1 MITVGKYKVYD
12 NRELSWLK
20 FNQRVLEEAED
31 ESVPLFE
38 RLRFVGIFCSNL
50 DEFFMIRVGTLY
62 DQTLIKKE
70 TRENKTYMSPI
81 EQLGLI
87 SKKVNELIPRKD
99 FAYKSIMGKLAEQGI
114 IHENLHNLSE
124 TDLSYVHEYF
134 TTVIKPLLFPGTI
147 DKKHPFPFLKNN
159 EIYIGAVLRK
169 KNSNKADESNKI
181 GILSATGSFDKVIF
195 LKGEQVRFVLVE
207 DVILH
212 FCEQVF
218 VNFDVSSKGIFRI
231 TRNADLDVNE
241 ALYDQD
247 VDFREVMEEIVK
259 KRKKLN
265 PVRIEFEG
273 NVDDEIKHKISK
285 GLSVVKDFVFTHK
298 SPLDMRFISQLEDKV
313 EGNYELFFEKLRSQK
328 SAWIVPN
335 ESLIKQVLKNDILL
349 CYPYESFSHFEELL
363 REAADDN
370 NVVSIKITLYRVASD
385 SKIISNLIRAAENG
399 KDVLALLELRA
410 RFDEENNIGW
420 SKRLEQS
427 GVTVIYGL
435 DELKVHSK
443 LLQITYKN
451 GHNIQYITQIGT
463 GNYNEKT
470 SRLYTDFT
478 LMTADSDIGAEAS
491 LVFNALSMGTTV
503 ENTSK
508 LLVAPNA
515 MKSRIVTMIDNE
527 ITYGSDGYI
536 GVKIN
541 SLTDKD
547 IIEKLLEA
555 NRKGVKIEMIVRG
568 ICCLISDVPEMSEN
582 IKVVSI
588 VGRFLEHSRL
598 YIFGKNDRQKMYISS
613 ADFMTRNTER
623 RVEVASPIKDKSI
636 RDRLFDMFQTMLSD
650 NVKARIQQNDGSY
663 LLNKNAS
670 EPLDTQIFFYK
681 QAYQRAKNIKDKT
694 PAPLIKRV
702 SKFISNA
709 KKKFIKK

>member
-1 MITVGKYKVYD
+1 MGKYEVFD

-31 ESVPLFE
+31 ISVPLFE

-62 DQTLIKKE
+62 DQTLLKKE
-70 TRENKTYMSPI
+70 TRENKTNMTPN
-81 EQLGLI
+81 EQLDLI
-87 SKKVNELIPRKD
+87 SAKVNELIPRKD
-99 FAYKSIMGKLAEQGI
+99 KAYINIMDKLSSHGIFHESIE
-114 IHENLHNLSE
+114 NLSE
-124 TDLSYVHEYF
+124 NDLNYIENYF
-134 TTVIKPLLFPGTI
+134 KSDILPLLFPGTI

-159 EIYIGAVLRK
+159 EIYIGAVLKK
-169 KNSNKADESNKI
+169 KNGNKDLEKQKV
-181 GILSATGSFDKVIF
+181 GIISATGSFDKVIF
-195 LKGEQVRFVLVE
+195 LKGEKVRFVLAE

-218 VNFDVSSKGIFRI
+218 INFDVSSKCAFRI

-247 VDFREVMEEIVK
+247 VDFREVMEEIVR

-265 PVRIEFEG
+265 PVRIEFMCD
-273 NVDDEIKHKISK
+273 VDDEIKQRISK
-285 GLSVVKDFVFTHK
+285 GLSVEKGFIFNHNT
-298 SPLDMRFISQLEDKV
+298 PLDMSFLSQIEEKI
-313 EGNYELFFEKLRSQK
+313 EGEKELFFGELTSQK

-335 ESLIKQVLKNDILL
+335 EPLIKQVLRNDILL
-349 CYPYESFSHFEELL
+349 CYPYESFTHFEELL
-363 REAADDN
+363 REAADDSS
-370 NVVSIKITLYRVASD
+370 VVSIKITLYRVASD
-385 SKIISNLIRAAENG
+385 SKIITNLIRAAENG

-410 RFDEENNIGW
+410 RFDEENNISW
-420 SKRLEQS
+420 SKQLEQS

-443 LLQITYKN
+443 LLQITRKS
-451 GHNIQYITQIGT
+451 GRSIQYITQIGT

-478 LMTADSDIGAEAS
+478 LITADSDIGAEAS
-491 LVFNALSMGTTV
+491 LVFNTLSMSTTV
-503 ENTSK
+503 ESSNT
-508 LLVAPNA
+508 LLIAPNS
-515 MKSRIVTMIDNE
+515 MKSRIVAMIDNE
-527 ITYGSDGYI
+527 ITYGENGYI
-536 GVKIN
+536 GLKIN

-568 ICCLISDVPEMSEN
+568 ICCLISGVPEMSEN
-582 IKVVSI
+582 IKVISI

-598 YIFGKNDRQKMYISS
+598 YIFGESDRQKMYISS

-623 RVEVASPIKDKSI
+623 RVEVAVPIKDKAI
-636 RDRLFDMFQTMLSD
+636 RNRLFDMFQTMLRD
-650 NVKARIQQNDGSY
+650 NVKARKQLSDGTY
-663 LLNKNAS
+663 IRNANS
-670 EPLDTQIFFYK
+670 DEPLDTQIYFYK
-681 QAYQRAKNIKDKT
+681 QAYQRAKNIKNKSRIPIVEKT
-694 PAPLIKRV
+694 
-702 SKFISNA
+702 ISA
-709 KKKFIKK
+709 FKGLKSKFIKK

>member
-1 MITVGKYKVYD
+1 MGKYNVYD

-31 ESVPLFE
+31 KTVPLFE

-62 DQTLIKKE
+62 DQTLLRKE
-70 TRENKTYMSPI
+70 TRENKTNMTPN
-81 EQLGLI
+81 EQLELI
-87 SKKVNELIPRKD
+87 SAVVNELIPRKD
-99 FAYKSIMGKLAEQGI
+99 AAYIRIMDKLSKHGI
-114 IHENLHNLSE
+114 IHESIENLNENDLKYIE
-124 TDLSYVHEYF
+124 DYFKTDIL
-134 TTVIKPLLFPGTI
+134 PLLFPGTI

-159 EIYIGAVLRK
+159 EIYIGAVLKK
-169 KNSNKADESNKI
+169 KNANKADEKHKI

-195 LKGEQVRFVLVE
+195 LKGEQLRFVLVE
-207 DVILH
+207 DIILH

-218 VNFDVSSKGIFRI
+218 INFDVSSKCAFRI

-265 PVRIEFEG
+265 PVRIEFMCE
-273 NVDDEIKHKISK
+273 VDDEIKQRISK
-285 GLSVVKDFVFTHK
+285 GLSVEKGFIFNHK
-298 SPLDMRFISQLEDKV
+298 TPLDMSFISQIEEKI
-313 EGNYELFFEKLRSQK
+313 ENNKELFFDKLTSQK

-335 ESLIKQVLKNDILL
+335 ESMIKQVLRNDILL

-363 REAADDN
+363 REAADDV
-370 NVVSIKITLYRVASD
+370 NVVSIKITLYRVASE
-385 SKIISNLIRAAENG
+385 SKIITNLIRAAENG
-399 KDVLALLELRA
+399 KDVIALLELRA

-420 SKRLEQS
+420 SKQLEQS

-443 LLQITYKN
+443 LLQITRKS
-451 GHNIQYITQIGT
+451 GHSIQYITQIGT

-478 LMTADSDIGAEAS
+478 LVTADSDIGAEAS
-491 LVFNALSMGTTV
+491 LVFNTLSMSTTV
-503 ENTSK
+503 ESSNT
-508 LLVAPNA
+508 LLIAPNS
-515 MKSRIVTMIDNE
+515 MKSRIVAMIDNE
-527 ITYGSDGYI
+527 ITYGENGYI

-568 ICCLISDVPEMSEN
+568 ICCLISSVPNMSEN
-582 IKVVSI
+582 IKVISI

-598 YIFGKNDRQKMYISS
+598 YIFGKDDRQKMYISS

-623 RVEVASPIKDKSI
+623 RVEVAAPIKDKAI
-636 RDRLFDMFQTMLSD
+636 RSRLFDMFQTMLRD
-650 NVKARIQQNDGSY
+650 NVKARIQQSDGTYIRNGSSDE
-663 LLNKNAS
+663 A
-670 EPLDTQIFFYK
+670 LDTQIYFYK
-681 QAYQRAKNIKDKT
+681 QAYQRAKNIKSKARIPILQKT
-694 PAPLIKRV
+694 VSTFKRM
-702 SKFISNA
+702 KNKI
-709 KKKFIKK
+709 IKK

>member
-1 MITVGKYKVYD
+1 MGKYEVFD

-31 ESVPLFE
+31 ITVPLFE

-62 DQTLIKKE
+62 DQTLLKKE
-70 TRENKTYMSPI
+70 TRENKTNMTPYQ
-81 EQLGLI
+81 QLELI
-87 SKKVNELIPRKD
+87 SSKVDELIPRKD
-99 FAYKSIMGKLAEQGI
+99 SAYISIMDKLSKYGI
-114 IHENLHNLSE
+114 IHETIENLSVE
-124 TDLSYVHEYF
+124 DLTYIEDYF
-134 TTVIKPLLFPGTI
+134 KSDILPLLFPGTI

-159 EIYIGAVLRK
+159 EIYIGAVLKK
-169 KNSNKADESNKI
+169 KNSNKDFEKNKI
-181 GILSATGSFDKVIF
+181 GIISATGSFDKVIF
-195 LKGEQVRFVLVE
+195 LEGEKVRFVLAE

-218 VNFDVSSKGIFRI
+218 INFDVSSKCVFRI

-247 VDFREVMEEIVK
+247 VDFREVMEEIVR

-265 PVRIEFEG
+265 PVRIEFMCDV
-273 NVDDEIKHKISK
+273 NDEIKQRISK
-285 GLSVVKDFVFTHK
+285 GLSIEKGFIFNHNT
-298 SPLDMRFISQLEDKV
+298 PLDMSFLSKIEEKIQGEK
-313 EGNYELFFEKLRSQK
+313 ELFFDNLIPQK

-335 ESLIKQVLKNDILL
+335 ESLIKQVLRNDILL

-363 REAADDN
+363 REAADDSS
-370 NVVSIKITLYRVASD
+370 VVSIKITLYRVASD
-385 SKIISNLIRAAENG
+385 SKIITNLIRSAENG
-399 KDVLALLELRA
+399 KDVIALLELRA

-420 SKRLEQS
+420 SKQLEQS

-443 LLQITYKN
+443 LLQITRKS
-451 GHNIQYITQIGT
+451 GHSIQYITQIGT

-478 LMTADSDIGAEAS
+478 LITADSDIGAEAS
-491 LVFNALSMGTTV
+491 LVFNTLSMSTTV
-503 ENTSK
+503 ESSNT
-508 LLVAPNA
+508 LLIAPNS
-515 MKSRIVTMIDNE
+515 MKSRIVAMIDNE
-527 ITYGSDGYI
+527 ITYGSNGYI
-536 GVKIN
+536 GLKIN

-568 ICCLISDVPEMSEN
+568 ICCLISGIAEMSKN
-582 IKVVSI
+582 IKVISI

-598 YIFGKNDRQKMYISS
+598 YVFGESDRQKMYISS

-623 RVEVASPIKDKSI
+623 RVEVAVPIKDKAI
-636 RDRLFDMFQTMLSD
+636 RNRLFDMFQTMLRD
-650 NVKARIQQNDGSY
+650 NVKARIQLNDGTYIRNTNSD
-663 LLNKNAS
+663 
-670 EPLDTQIFFYK
+670 EPLDTQIYFYK
-681 QAYQRAKNIKDKT
+681 QAYQRAKNIKNKLRVPIIKKT
-694 PAPLIKRV
+694 ILALQALKN
-702 SKFISNA
+702 KFIN
-709 KKKFIKK
+709 K